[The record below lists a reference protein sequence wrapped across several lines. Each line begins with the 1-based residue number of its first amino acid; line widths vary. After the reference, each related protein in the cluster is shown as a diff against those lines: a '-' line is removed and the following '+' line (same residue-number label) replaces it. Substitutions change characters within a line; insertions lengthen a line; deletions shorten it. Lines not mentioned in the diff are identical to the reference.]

1 MTTILVEIVN
11 IDGKDRRV
19 VYGTVSYDDALQ
31 QLEKIPEYVKE
42 GGKQGV
48 KRDNLGNRDPDD
60 IYNMKDS
67 NDKAELGWENDTCV
81 MIRLRK
87 DSVIWYELL
96 TVDVED
102 RAKWKAKK
110 SDVDER
116 GDRKRRKLEVEEAVD
131 ENIDIFDGLNKPNM
145 NIP

>member
-1 MTTILVEIVN
+1 
-11 IDGKDRRV
+11 
-19 VYGTVSYDDALQ
+19 
-31 QLEKIPEYVKE
+31 
-42 GGKQGV
+42 
-48 KRDNLGNRDPDD
+48 
-60 IYNMKDS
+60 MKDS